1 MAPHKE
7 FRYVCQ
13 GSATDPEIICFVG
26 FLIISVISS
35 PHCCKTWRT
44 TMQKKADGHAI
55 HKQTLMAFHS
65 RKSLHSA
72 KKSSREWTEL
82 QHRIVGTGTM
92 KINLSNERLASQGSF
107 DLSLPAS
114 LFSLIALGTSYMYD
128 RMKVSRFFCSI

>member
-26 FLIISVISS
+26 FLIISAISS

-92 KINLSNERLASQGSF
+92 KKTFQTKDSQVR
-107 DLSLPAS
+107 DLLIYPLPAS
-114 LFSLIALGTSYMYD
+114 LFSLIALGASYMYD